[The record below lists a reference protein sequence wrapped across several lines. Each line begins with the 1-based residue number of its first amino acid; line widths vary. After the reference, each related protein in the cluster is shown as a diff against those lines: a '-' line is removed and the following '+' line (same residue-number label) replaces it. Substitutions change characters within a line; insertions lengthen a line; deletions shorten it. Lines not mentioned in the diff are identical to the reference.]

1 MWATVLLS
9 NVDTLEVFEEAIRQA
24 GEQPPEEAPAD
35 QELGEEEAAE
45 GSSRLP
51 SVQQPTNTGKTNRRG
66 GGRGTQPRP
75 TKTQDKDKEQRKKEH
90 NDRWAAAAANRR
102 AEGAAREAARQAEA
116 NANKEPPVPGTT
128 PTINTTPPADPLHLP
143 PTPPTKPYHPLPP
156 NTADPTIDPNH
167 VNPTADDDK
176 DIFLEPNQGDDE
188 ENLYED
194 LDLNSQNDSNQSK
207 TISGVKELK
216 EDPPE
221 DDVSS
226 AKKARTATS
235 NVTHLNE

>member
-35 QELGEEEAAE
+35 QELGGGEAAE

-51 SVQQPTNTGKTNRRG
+51 SVQQPTNTGNTNRRG
-66 GGRGTQPRP
+66 GGRGPQPRP

-90 NDRWAAAAANRR
+90 NARWEAAAANRR

-116 NANKEPPVPGTT
+116 NAKKEQPIPGTT
-128 PTINTTPPADPLHLP
+128 PIINTTPPANPLNLP
-143 PTPPTKPYHPLPP
+143 LTPSTIPYNPLPS
-156 NTADPTIDPNH
+156 NTVDPTIDPNQA
-167 VNPTADDDK
+167 NPTGDDDK
-176 DIFLEPNQGDDE
+176 DIFLDPNQGDDE

-216 EDPPE
+216 GHPPE

-226 AKKARTATS
+226 AKKARTDTS
-235 NVTHLNE
+235 NETLLN